1 MPYLS
6 QGQKSSV
13 VFMFPGQGCQFYQM
27 GRELYQNNAVFHRWM
42 NELDTLIRAELGHS
56 VIAEIYHDNHARSK
70 VFDDI
75 RLSHPAIFMIEYAL
89 GKTLIEQRIAPD
101 YLLGTSLGE
110 LAAAALADVLPLPE
124 AIRFVIGQGQLFHQH
139 RSAATEGAMLAI
151 LSDASLYEQ
160 TPVLREHCDIAAYNA
175 NALIV
180 VAGQSARIAEAERH
194 LSGRDIV
201 FQRLPVNQAFHSR
214 HIDFLKPEVDALAG
228 QLNFRRAQIPVI
240 SCHNTETLGQLT
252 ADHFWHT
259 IRQPIRFSQTLVR
272 IEREAAERGES
283 LIYLDLGPSGT
294 LANLIKQNIRD
305 RQLPQIFPVLS
316 PFGRDLEKFDEVL
329 ALGRALQ
336 PLPASAVAA
345 AREVLHPAQPA
356 VLPTVRQV
364 QQPVRPAQRPLTQA
378 SAGPKRVYVFPGQ
391 GSQRVG
397 MGAAL
402 FEQFPDHLAQ
412 ADQIL
417 GYSLKTLCLEDP
429 DQLLSNTRYTQPAL
443 YTVSALAFLSKQQQD
458 PRQPDFLAGHSLGE
472 YCALFA
478 AGAFSFET
486 GLKLVKKRGELMAGA
501 SGGGMAAVIGR
512 APDEVDSLLSRHGLD
527 VLDVANYNSSSQV
540 VLAGPSEALDQA
552 GAIFRE
558 LGMTVVPLPVSAP
571 FHSRYMQSAMQA
583 FGEYLRQFSYSPLH
597 TPVISNIHAA
607 PYRDEDLID
616 NLTRQICGSVRW
628 LDTVQYLIRQGE
640 FEFEEI
646 GPGNVLSKLVNTI
659 RNTQ

>member
-124 AIRFVIGQGQLFHQH
+124 AIRFVIGQGQLFHQR

-151 LSDASLYEQ
+151 LSDASLYEK

-228 QLNFRRAQIPVI
+228 QLNLRRAQIPVI
-240 SCHNTETLGQLT
+240 SCHNTETLDQLA
-252 ADHFWHT
+252 ADHFWHA
-259 IRQPIRFSQTLVR
+259 IRQPIRFSQTLAR

-305 RQLPQIFPVLS
+305 RQLPRIFPVLS

-356 VLPTVRQV
+356 VQPTVRQV
-364 QQPVRPAQRPLTQA
+364 QQPVRPVQRPLTQA

-607 PYRDEDLID
+607 PYRDEDLVD

-646 GPGNVLSKLVNTI
+646 GPGNVLSKLVNSI

>member
-124 AIRFVIGQGQLFHQH
+124 AIRFVIGQGQLFHQR

>member
-124 AIRFVIGQGQLFHQH
+124 AIRFVIGQGQLFHQR

-240 SCHNTETLGQLT
+240 SCHNTETLDQLA

-259 IRQPIRFSQTLVR
+259 IRQPIRFSQTLAR

>member
-124 AIRFVIGQGQLFHQH
+124 AIRFVIGQGQLFHQR

-336 PLPASAVAA
+336 PLPASAIAA

-356 VLPTVRQV
+356 VQPTVRQV
-364 QQPVRPAQRPLTQA
+364 QQPVRPVQRPLTQA
-378 SAGPKRVYVFPGQ
+378 SAGHKRVYVFPGQ

-607 PYRDEDLID
+607 PYRDEDLVD

>member
-124 AIRFVIGQGQLFHQH
+124 AIRFVIGQGQLFHQR

-240 SCHNTETLGQLT
+240 SCHNTETLDQLT

-402 FEQFPDHLAQ
+402 FAQFPDHLAQ

-607 PYRDEDLID
+607 PYRDEDLVD